1 MPDSHDQPTDKPTG
15 KPTDDDERMQ
25 RYLEWRARADRADH
39 AGRHRRRRRG
49 AVVGV
54 ALAVIGVTA
63 WLLLGPRVPD
73 RTASSSGPGSPTAGV
88 TAPPASS
95 PTSDPL
101 ASPALERPPAPSEPP
116 SASMPEPRVAPEPRP
131 STDPSAVRERPAP
144 VRRTARSTAAQ
155 GVPRAAAPP
164 SRGRSGHCRPRRGQR
179 SRPRLRPPLHPRRQT
194 TLPVL
199 LR

>member
-15 KPTDDDERMQ
+15 KPTGDDERMQ

-39 AGRHRRRRRG
+39 AARHRRRRRG

-88 TAPPASS
+88 TVPPASS

-101 ASPALERPPAPSEPP
+101 ASPALERPPAPPP

-131 STDPSAVRERPAP
+131 STDPS
-144 VRRTARSTAAQ
+144 
-155 GVPRAAAPP
+155 
-164 SRGRSGHCRPRRGQR
+164 
-179 SRPRLRPPLHPRRQT
+179 
-194 TLPVL
+194 
-199 LR
+199 